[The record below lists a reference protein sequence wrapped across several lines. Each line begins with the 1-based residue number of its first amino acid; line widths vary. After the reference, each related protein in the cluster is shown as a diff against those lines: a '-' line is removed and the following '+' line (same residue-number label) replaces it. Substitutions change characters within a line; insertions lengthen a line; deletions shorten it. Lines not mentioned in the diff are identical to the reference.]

1 MKIVNILVIVIG
13 NFFENA
19 GCNVIKGAG
28 MADQKML
35 NELNVYKMLGFV
47 NRCSIHGLKMLNC
60 EKFKKD

>member
-1 MKIVNILVIVIG
+1 MKIVNILVIG

-47 NRCSIHGLKMLNC
+47 NKMQYSWFEDAEL
-60 EKFKKD
+60 